1 MWWFSLEGR
10 MLKSL
15 IEIEGMAIAGLI
27 DEVTLEDCVEPP
39 GWKKIVVVDRKGVM
53 YETKC
58 LEPQVAKRNYMVLS
72 AYTVRWSSLI
82 VYGEKETNLSPL

>member
-1 MWWFSLEGR
+1 LEGR

-27 DEVTLEDCVEPP
+27 EEISVEDCSEPD
-39 GWKKIVVVDRKGVM
+39 GWKRIIALGRDGNV

-58 LEPQVAKRNYMVLS
+58 IEPQATKRNYMVLS
-72 AYTVRWSSLI
+72 AYTTRWSKQIIAEKS
-82 VYGEKETNLSPL
+82 GE